1 MGSHSPIK
9 KGTSDTVTWG
19 SGLWGKSDVPSFYI
33 VTCLKNNSRFL
44 KVPLVQLVEYS
55 GSYRKMRVR
64 VLQGSWLLKIERKF
78 DTLYR

>member
-1 MGSHSPIK
+1 MGKLILMGSHSPIK

-64 VLQGSWLLKIERKF
+64 GLRGA
-78 DTLYR
+78 

>member
-1 MGSHSPIK
+1 MGDPLAHK

-55 GSYRKMRVR
+55 GSYRKMRGR
-64 VLQGSWLLKIERKF
+64 GLRG
-78 DTLYR
+78 T